1 MAEKFPVLHH
11 GSTIPSLFPLII
23 EKSLSDVDF
32 SIEDIKSISKLDSNK
47 VYGDDMVS
55 IRMLKLCDKSI
66 YKRPSICNIIFRS
79 CLTHGNFPS
88 EWKKA
93 NVVPIYKKSDN
104 QCVKNY
110 RPVSLLPIFFFF
122 LSGFFL
128 LPICNI
134 VLESIIFYRKQP
146 NIRKP
151 IRN

>member
-11 GSTIPSLFPLII
+11 GSTLPSLFPLIT

-66 YKRPSICNIIFRS
+66 YKRPSICNIIFKS

-122 LSGFFL
+122 FYQGFFFSQS
-128 LPICNI
+128 
-134 VLESIIFYRKQP
+134 VT
-146 NIRKP
+146 
-151 IRN
+151 